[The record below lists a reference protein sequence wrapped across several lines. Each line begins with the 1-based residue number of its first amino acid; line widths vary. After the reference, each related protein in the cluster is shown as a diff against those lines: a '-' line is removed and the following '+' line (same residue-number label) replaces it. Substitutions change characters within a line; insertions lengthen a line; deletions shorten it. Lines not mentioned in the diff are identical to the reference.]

1 LGVLKERGMPD
12 INETIVRHFFELN
25 DFLVRTNV
33 KYWYG
38 SERGGGDSDIDLV
51 VYNLSPDKLH
61 PPTSFVLTVDEVPG
75 LRQAIV
81 ETKGWHTES
90 FTEGLIRNTPELFN
104 FVRPEAI
111 ATARDKVF
119 HDADFRRVLV
129 LSRLSPVHANRE
141 AAIALLKEGGIDHV
155 IEFDTIMRFTVDQ
168 VEARKNY
175 PDSEIL
181 QTIRLLKVYGV
192 IN

>member
-1 LGVLKERGMPD
+1 MPD
-12 INETIVRHFFELN
+12 INETIVRLFFELN
-25 DFLVRTNV
+25 GFLVRTNV
-33 KYWYG
+33 KYWYA

-51 VYNLSPDKLH
+51 VYNLFPDKLN
-61 PPTSFVLTVDEVPG
+61 PPTSFALTVDELPG

-81 ETKGWHTES
+81 ETKGWHTLR
-90 FTEGLIRNTPELFN
+90 FTEGLVRNTPELFN

-119 HDADFRRVLV
+119 HDADFRRILV
-129 LSRLSPVHANRE
+129 LSCLSPLRENRE
-141 AAIALLKEGGIDHV
+141 AAIHLLKEGGIDHV
-155 IEFDTIMRFTVDQ
+155 IEFGTIVRFTVDQ

-181 QTIRLLKVYGV
+181 QTIRLLKVYGL
-192 IN
+192 ID